1 MDREC
6 VWWFFLISFSSWA
19 EKCCD
24 AELTAKLFDLS
35 CARGSSFYGLWT
47 YGVRLEI
54 FRVRWKWRSTPIT
67 GRSWRTDWMG
77 HLIST
82 AIKQREIKIESFP
95 MCNLSLRPGGQAD
108 LLNELILMVYCR
120 RSSRI
125 SLVGIFMFDLWNFPC
140 RLQIAA
146 IAPESLISYKLQSE
160 PLCSC
165 WSSSSNGFVSAS
177 NCPIFC
183 NSFVGGYKI
192 AINGFIVCSLRKTQL
207 ATTSQV
213 IPHLA

>member
-35 CARGSSFYGLWT
+35 WARGSTFYGLWT

-77 HLIST
+77 NLISI
-82 AIKQREIKIESFP
+82 AIKHREIKSKVSQCVTYEHP
-95 MCNLSLRPGGQAD
+95 AVKHGQAD

-120 RSSRI
+120 HSSRI
-125 SLVGIFMFDLWNFPC
+125 SFAGIFMLDSWNFPC

-160 PLCSC
+160 PLASC
-165 WSSSSNGFVSAS
+165 WGSSSNGFVSATY
-177 NCPIFC
+177 CKTFC
-183 NSFVGGYKI
+183 SCIVGI
-192 AINGFIVCSLRKTQL
+192 
-207 ATTSQV
+207 
-213 IPHLA
+213 